1 VVLRPTLETGLLRS
15 LTRHAQHRGFPV
27 VVAGMA
33 LAATLSMSVPFAS
46 ILVAAVLL
54 APRRWFALALGGS
67 LGSAAGSALLYL
79 VFHHLGWARFFDS
92 YPEVVRS
99 AAWLD
104 ATRWL
109 GAYGTPALLLI
120 SALPLPLTPALMFAA
135 ISRLPV
141 AQVILAL
148 WAGKLLK
155 YVVYAW
161 LAAAFPATRLRT
173 RQRQLDALGAALS
186 HATSQREAPETSQGN
201 EQPASKR

>member
-1 VVLRPTLETGLLRS
+1 VVFRPTLETGLLRA
-15 LTRHAQHRGFPV
+15 LTRHAQHRGFAL

-33 LAATLSMSVPFAS
+33 LVATLSMSVPFAS

-67 LGSAAGSALLYL
+67 LGSAAGAALLYL
-79 VFHHLGWARFFDS
+79 VFHYLGWARFFDS

-104 ATRWL
+104 AARWP
-109 GAYGTPALLLI
+109 GAHGTPALLLI

-141 AQVILAL
+141 AEVILAL

-155 YVVYAW
+155 YMVYAW
-161 LAAAFPATRLRT
+161 LTAAFPATRLRT
-173 RQRQLDALGAALS
+173 RQRQLDALGTALT
-186 HATSQREAPETSQGN
+186 HATSAHDGREASQSHGK
-201 EQPASKR
+201 PASRR

>member
-1 VVLRPTLETGLLRS
+1 MVFRPTLETGLLRA
-15 LTRHAQHRGFPV
+15 LTRHAQRHSFPL
-27 VVAGMA
+27 VVAAMA
-33 LAATLSMSVPFAS
+33 TAATLSMSVPFAS

-54 APRRWFALALGGS
+54 APGRWFMLALGGS
-67 LGSAAGSALLYL
+67 VGSALGAALLYL

-99 AAWLD
+99 AAWAD

-109 GAYGTPALLLI
+109 GTYGTPALLLI

-141 AQVILAL
+141 AEVIVAL

-161 LAAAFPATRLRT
+161 LAAAFPSTRLRT
-173 RQRQLDALGAALS
+173 RQRQLDALGAALT
-186 HATSQREAPETSQGN
+186 HATSERDARKAPYGN
-201 EQPASKR
+201 EQPASRR